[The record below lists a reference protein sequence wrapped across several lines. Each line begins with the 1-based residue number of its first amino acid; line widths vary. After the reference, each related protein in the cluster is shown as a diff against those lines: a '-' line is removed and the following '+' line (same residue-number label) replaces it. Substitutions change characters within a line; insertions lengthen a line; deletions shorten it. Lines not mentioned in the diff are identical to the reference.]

1 MKVAIYSRKS
11 KYTGKGDSIGNQVQM
26 CKDYMMR
33 NYPDEDV
40 SFTEYEDEGY
50 TGAITNRP
58 KFQQLMTD
66 IPKQKYDALICY
78 RLDRI
83 SRNVADF
90 SSTLSFLQSYNT
102 NFVSIKEQFD
112 TSTPMGRAMIYIAS
126 VFAQLERETIAERV
140 RDNMMELAKNGRW
153 SGGRL
158 PLGYNSEKVSCIDD
172 EGKERTSVKLVPN
185 EDELELVKL
194 IYSTYLKEGSLHKTE
209 VYFTQNNIKS
219 SKGILLEKTSLK
231 VILQNPI
238 YVKSTEEVIKY
249 LDDNE
254 WNVYGE
260 PDGISGLLSYNK
272 TKSIIKDGRYIKVNK
287 DKEEWIAAVSSCP
300 GIIEPDMWI
309 KVQEQFKTNK
319 DKFPRLGK
327 TNKALLTG
335 KIKCYQC
342 GSYMRIVHGRVSK
355 VTGKKMFYY
364 CCSMKTKSKGEI
376 CNSKNVKAEQL
387 EDTVLTSLE
396 KMGQNREKFLK
407 RVRENKASK
416 NIDKEF
422 KLKSEKLAKEIQE
435 KNAIMNGLINKLALA
450 PDIADILI
458 NKIKSTRE
466 EVKVLENELDKLK
479 HKVEHNKSVSMT
491 LDILGDLLEKCANIK
506 SYPFEMQKHIINLV
520 IDNITY
526 NATTEDVAVNI
537 IGGSGSSKKK
547 LILKY

>member
-26 CKDYMMR
+26 CRDYMVR
-33 NYPDEDV
+33 SYPDEDV
-40 SFTEYEDEGY
+40 SFTVYEDEGY

-58 KFQQLMTD
+58 KFQQLMVD
-66 IPKQKYDALICY
+66 IPKKKYNALICY
-78 RLDRI
+78 KLDRI

-102 NFVSIKEQFD
+102 NFISIKEQFD

-140 RDNMMELAKNGRW
+140 RDNMMELAKNGKW

-158 PLGYNSEKVSCIDD
+158 PLGYNSENFSYIDD

-185 EDELELVKL
+185 DEELELVKL
-194 IYSTYLKEGSLHKTE
+194 IYITYLKEGSLHKTE

-219 SKGILLEKTSLK
+219 SRGILLEKTSIK

-238 YVKSTEEVIKY
+238 YVKSTKDVINY
-249 LDDNE
+249 LNDTG

-272 TKSIIKDGRYIKVNK
+272 TKSIIKDGKYVKVNK
-287 DKEEWIAAVSSCP
+287 DKDEWIAAVSNCP
-300 GIIEPDMWI
+300 GVIESDIWI
-309 KVQEQFKTNK
+309 KVQEQFKINK

-376 CNSKNVKAEQL
+376 CNSKNVKADQL

-396 KMGQNREKFLK
+396 NLGQNRKDFLK
-407 RVRENKASK
+407 RVRESKFSK

-422 KLKSEKLAKEIQE
+422 KLKSEKIAKEIEE

-466 EVKVLENELDKLK
+466 EVKVLENELDKLN
-479 HKVEHNKSVSMT
+479 HKLERSKSESVT
-491 LDILGDLLEKCANIK
+491 LDILEDLLEKCANIK

-520 IDNITY
+520 VDNIAY
-526 NATTEDVAVNI
+526 NSITDKVEVNI

-547 LILKY
+547 LIVKY